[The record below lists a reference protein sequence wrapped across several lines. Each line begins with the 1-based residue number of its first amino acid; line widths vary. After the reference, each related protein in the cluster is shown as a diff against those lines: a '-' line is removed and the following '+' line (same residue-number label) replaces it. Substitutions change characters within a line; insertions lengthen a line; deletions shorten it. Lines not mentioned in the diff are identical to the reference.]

1 MRGRP
6 TASVQHELDVRL
18 LVPGTGSV
26 ALPVTLTYDS
36 ADPYAVHALFR
47 TGHRD
52 GVAWVFARD
61 TLAAGVV
68 EPAGEGDVRV
78 WPASGKPD
86 AAGAAGSGAASPD
99 VVHIAL
105 SSPDGQAL
113 LEASTGALTAFLL
126 RTYSLVP
133 RGQESSHIDV
143 DATLAALLAD

>member
-1 MRGRP
+1 MKGRP
-6 TASVQHELDVRL
+6 TASVQHQLDVRL
-18 LVPGTGSV
+18 LVPGNASV
-26 ALPVTLTYDS
+26 ALAVTLTYDS

-68 EPAGEGDVRV
+68 QPSGEGDVRV
-78 WPASGKPD
+78 WPA
-86 AAGAAGSGAASPD
+86 AAADGGDD

-113 LEASTGALTAFLL
+113 LEAPASTLTDFLL
-126 RTYSLVP
+126 RTYAVVP
-133 RGQESSHIDV
+133 RGGETSHLDIDTAL
-143 DATLAALLAD
+143 ATLLSE